1 HRCSS
6 DSGDRTPEIGLRRS
20 DSGDRTPEIGLGDRA
35 PEIGLES
42 SSRLVPPRCGRRAGH
57 RGTLPWRIL
66 VPAPAAVSPRARLA
80 CVVTF
85 AACLLLAVA
94 DHAGAL
100 VLRDSDFLLAT
111 GADLLV
117 VG

>member
-1 HRCSS
+1 M
-6 DSGDRTPEIGLRRS
+6 
-20 DSGDRTPEIGLGDRA
+20 
-35 PEIGLES
+35 
-42 SSRLVPPRCGRRAGH
+42 
-57 RGTLPWRIL
+57 
-66 VPAPAAVSPRARLA
+66 PAPAAVSPRARLA

-117 VG
+117 VGPDRPATRLGSLDPEQAEVDSQGRIVFLALDRHRSPCMRG